1 MLHSEVIGQRP
12 NLTSCSFRAFRFAK
26 RCPGGRGGAVP
37 LLGWFLRRF
46 PPIPRPRGRGRSAA
60 RRLAWV
66 VNWAFRRG
74 RRPRRPEPPSI
85 VKRTDSHVQCAHW
98 PRNDR
103 KRLSLRG
110 GPTGRRTYGVATA
123 NQILSQNLGR
133 WLRQSASPVP
143 KAPLWKGGRLRAPP
157 VAEEASKKEWQR
169 SKFCGRMRAKNFG
182 HRDRRPNSVLEF
194 D

>member
-1 MLHSEVIGQRP
+1 MLHSSVVGQNL

-46 PPIPRPRGRGRSAA
+46 PPIPRGRGRGRSAA

-103 KRLSLRG
+103 NPLSLRG
-110 GPTGRRTYGVATA
+110 GPGPT
-123 NQILSQNLGR
+123 Q
-133 WLRQSASPVP
+133 QSASPVP

>member
-1 MLHSEVIGQRP
+1 MLHSEVIGQKP

-26 RCPGGRGGAVP
+26 RCPGSRGGGP

-46 PPIPRPRGRGRSAA
+46 PPIPRPRGRGRFAA

-66 VNWAFRRG
+66 VDRAFRRG

-85 VKRTDSHVQCAHW
+85 VHRKKDGFPRRSA

-110 GPTGRRTYGVATA
+110 GPQGRRAYGVATA
-123 NQILSQNLGR
+123 NQITCRNLGR
-133 WLRQSASPVP
+133 WLRRSASPVP
-143 KAPLWKGGRLRAPP
+143 KAPLCKGGRLRAPP

-169 SKFCGRMRAKNFG
+169 SKFCERMRAKNFG
-182 HRDRRPNSVLEF
+182 YRNRSCQPQAD
-194 D
+194 